1 MLSFFLS
8 AIKVFLKVGKSLL
21 FLIRRQRQNLP
32 DTQNYHDSPIFEVKM
47 SQNRTNK
54 LIGNTAI
61 LAIGQFGSKVLVYFL
76 TRLYTEL
83 LTTEQY
89 SVANNISELASL
101 LIPLISLGIG
111 EAIFRL
117 SKGSEFQSKEVFT
130 DSLIIWGFGCLS
142 FAVILPILHQI
153 AYFNGY
159 LLLIVFY
166 ILASILHTIC
176 TNYIRSLGKIRLYAV
191 QGILNTVLVI
201 LLNILFLIP
210 LKLSTVGY
218 ILSVPIADTLVT
230 VFIVVKEKLW
240 RNLDFHAVRRSSLR
254 RMMKY
259 SVPLIPTTIF
269 MWIISISDRYM
280 VTYFCGDGVNGLYTA
295 AYKIPTLLGVL
306 NSIFIYA
313 WQISAMEE
321 KDAQDKKKYYSSVF
335 ASYASFM
342 FLLGGIIIL
351 CSQIV
356 VKMMFAQSYQ
366 TAWVYIPVLC
376 LAMILHN
383 FASFLDSDNMVRMNS
398 LPTMYTA
405 LAGAIT
411 NILLNFLLIY
421 WLSLGA
427 MGAAIA
433 TYASY
438 LVTFLLRAF
447 LVRKSI
453 QIQWRQIIA
462 NHILLL
468 LLIGTMLSEFAYW
481 PLVGILL
488 LLLLTLLNWKPIW
501 QTMLNILPKSLQKR
515 FIRHR

>member
-1 MLSFFLS
+1 
-8 AIKVFLKVGKSLL
+8 
-21 FLIRRQRQNLP
+21 
-32 DTQNYHDSPIFEVKM
+32 
-47 SQNRTNK
+47 
-54 LIGNTAI
+54 
-61 LAIGQFGSKVLVYFL
+61 
-76 TRLYTEL
+76 
-83 LTTEQY
+83 
-89 SVANNISELASL
+89 
-101 LIPLISLGIG
+101 
-111 EAIFRL
+111 
-117 SKGSEFQSKEVFT
+117 
-130 DSLIIWGFGCLS
+130 
-142 FAVILPILHQI
+142 
-153 AYFNGY
+153 
-159 LLLIVFY
+159 
-166 ILASILHTIC
+166 
-176 TNYIRSLGKIRLYAV
+176 
-191 QGILNTVLVI
+191 
-201 LLNILFLIP
+201 
-210 LKLSTVGY
+210 
-218 ILSVPIADTLVT
+218 
-230 VFIVVKEKLW
+230 
-240 RNLDFHAVRRSSLR
+240 
-254 RMMKY
+254 
-259 SVPLIPTTIF
+259 
-269 MWIISISDRYM
+269 
-280 VTYFCGDGVNGLYTA
+280 
-295 AYKIPTLLGVL
+295 
-306 NSIFIYA
+306 
-313 WQISAMEE
+313 MEE